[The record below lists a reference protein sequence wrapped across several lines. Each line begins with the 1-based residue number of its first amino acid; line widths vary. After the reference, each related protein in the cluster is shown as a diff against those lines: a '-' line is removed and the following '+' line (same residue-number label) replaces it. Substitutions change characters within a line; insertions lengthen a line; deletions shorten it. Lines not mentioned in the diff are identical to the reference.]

1 MTASEQASDDLL
13 VTSTLHYGKDGRAAE
28 SGFDG
33 GDYGGIETDHLQ
45 ETPDTLRKGR
55 SITATSGPWSRR
67 VRRPTSCSR
76 SRRVWSTSTRPLPA
90 APHPVL
96 DHTQPLDRE
105 RRCNEMPV
113 TIDGVRKLLKV
124 EPSPE
129 DKGLT
134 LTVRVTAYDNGVV
147 TINGR
152 PLRVERDLGLGL
164 LAASEHTAAHLG
176 EFYRLVQQRRA
187 DSATRKPGRA

>member
-1 MTASEQASDDLL
+1 
-13 VTSTLHYGKDGRAAE
+13 
-28 SGFDG
+28 
-33 GDYGGIETDHLQ
+33 
-45 ETPDTLRKGR
+45 
-55 SITATSGPWSRR
+55 
-67 VRRPTSCSR
+67 
-76 SRRVWSTSTRPLPA
+76 
-90 APHPVL
+90 
-96 DHTQPLDRE
+96 
-105 RRCNEMPV
+105 MPV

-134 LTVRVTAYDNGVV
+134 LTVKVTAYDNGVV

-152 PLRVERDLGLGL
+152 PLRVENDLALNL

-187 DSATRKPGRA
+187 DSTTREPGRA